1 MNAQEFFESDIQ
13 IPSLPDVY
21 YDFKDAMDNP
31 EASFE
36 EISDVIATDPGLSAR
51 LLRIVNSAYFGFP
64 SEISSIRHATSVVGL
79 EQLNNLVISTV
90 IIDRFK
96 GIPDSIM
103 NMQSF
108 WKHSIACGM
117 GAKIISSHAGEANKE
132 FFFVA
137 GMLHDIGRLIIAL
150 VSPFNILSVF
160 MRCKSE
166 NIPLQESEQDIL
178 GFTHADIGKHLL
190 KVWGLPVYLQEVVGN
205 HHQPE
210 KMPNFSKEAS
220 IIHVADQLVN
230 SLELGD
236 SGETIF
242 PSKISSSAWKKLGL
256 PKEITQKHLC
266 EEIYKN
272 VSSTLQVFLPAA

>member
-1 MNAQEFFESDIQ
+1 MNAQEFFQSDIQ

-132 FFFVA
+132 FF
-137 GMLHDIGRLIIAL
+137 L
-150 VSPFNILSVF
+150 
-160 MRCKSE
+160 
-166 NIPLQESEQDIL
+166 
-178 GFTHADIGKHLL
+178 
-190 KVWGLPVYLQEVVGN
+190 
-205 HHQPE
+205 
-210 KMPNFSKEAS
+210 
-220 IIHVADQLVN
+220 
-230 SLELGD
+230 
-236 SGETIF
+236 
-242 PSKISSSAWKKLGL
+242 
-256 PKEITQKHLC
+256 
-266 EEIYKN
+266 
-272 VSSTLQVFLPAA
+272 